1 MSLDQYIPKEELV
14 NISLTSVLNF
24 SVFITIALVIMSL
37 FLRKD
42 KLVRIV
48 GPSCVMYLLMALIIR
63 MFIPIEV
70 KLAYEIGIL
79 DILTPLYRAL
89 NCVINIGNIFTVKI
103 YEVFL
108 YIWISGAVISVIIK
122 IISYKKVRRY
132 TSILPKTDA
141 NDIKYRLGESNFSDL
156 LDIVKVAYSKEVGS
170 PYLIGFFKPL
180 IVLPMVE
187 YTDEQL
193 KYIVAH
199 ELMHAKNKDVFWK
212 ILSDI
217 LCTVFWWNPIFN
229 FLRDQLF
236 KMIEIRND
244 REIIKDLNDHEVV
257 EYLECLMNTAIHVSG
272 KDVLFSV
279 SFSKCDFDELKL
291 RMELIARNRKYS
303 KRMQIILTTMVV
315 AVLILTSAFIIEPIS
330 YPSEEE
336 LDGGVLLNEEN
347 TFLVEAEDG
356 YAVYVYD
363 EYLFTTNDL
372 RPFRDVP
379 IYKTLEEAISD

>member
-14 NISLTSVLNF
+14 NVSLVSVLNF

-37 FLRKD
+37 FLRKGR
-42 KLVRIV
+42 LVRKV
-48 GPSCVMYLLMALIIR
+48 GPSCIMYLLMTLIIR
-63 MFIPIEV
+63 MFIPVEF
-70 KLAYEIGIL
+70 KLAREIGVV
-79 DILTPLYRAL
+79 DILTPIYKSL
-89 NCVINIGNIFTVKI
+89 NYTLVFGNIFSIRV
-103 YEVFL
+103 YEVL
-108 YIWISGAVISVIIK
+108 LVVWLSGIVFSIIIK
-122 IISYKKVRRY
+122 LLSYKKIRRY
-132 TSILPKTDA
+132 TSILPKTDT
-141 NDIKYRLGESNFSDL
+141 NDIKQRLGDSAYLDL
-156 LDIVKVAYSKEVGS
+156 LDTVKVAYSKEVVS

-180 IVLPMVE
+180 IVLPMVD

-199 ELMHAKNKDVFWK
+199 ELMHAKNKDIFWK

-217 LCTVFWWNPIFN
+217 LCTVFWWNPVFS

-244 REIIKDLNDHEVV
+244 REIIKDLNDHEIV
-257 EYLECLMNTAIHVSG
+257 EYLECLMNTAIHVTG

-279 SFSKCDFDELKL
+279 SFSKNDFEELKL
-291 RMELIARNRKYS
+291 RMDLVAKNRKYS
-303 KRMQIILTTMVV
+303 KSMQVILTVIVLVIV
-315 AVLILTSAFIIEPIS
+315 ALTSLFIIEPMS
-330 YPSEEE
+330 YPNEDE
-336 LDGGVLLNEEN
+336 LDGGVILNEEN
-347 TFLVEAEDG
+347 TFLIKGEDG

-379 IYKTLEEAISD
+379 IYKSLEEALSD